1 MGKLIMSNKE
11 REQLVVFKKLQN
23 SEISRTVAARLLDIS
38 VRWLRDKYNRFLA
51 EGDAGIV
58 HKARGRESESRWD
71 KSEDCKF
78 TLELLRSDWCGF
90 GPTYTSQKLK
100 KLYGKKVSRETIRQI
115 MKANGIEYRRRKRG
129 KYRRRRVPRAILGLM
144 VQLDGSPHDWFEGR
158 GPRCTLLVFIDD
170 ATSQILWLEFVE
182 SESLHAVMEATKNYF
197 AKYGRPGEFYVD
209 YGSVFSVNTNNQN
222 RHKITQFE
230 RAMKELGV
238 TIIHAKS
245 PQAKGRVERCNRT
258 MQDRL
263 VFELRLANICSID
276 QANRFLRTNDFIAEH
291 NASYARE
298 AAQPGDAHR
307 SMENYD
313 LKNILC
319 IKVERVVA
327 NDYTLSYKRRILQL
341 LDTKSVLVRP
351 KDHIKLHEHLDG
363 SISLFARKKSLAFR
377 EIGTK
382 EPTKLSPVAYVNLE
396 RDASIEAPFP
406 RETSESALAINSN
419 LLNQLEQAHFKAL
432 ALQALSR

>member
-23 SEISRTVAARLLDIS
+23 SEISRSVAAKLLDIS

-58 HKARGRESESRWD
+58 HKSRGRESENRWD
-71 KSEDCKF
+71 KSEDCKL
-78 TLELLRSDWCGF
+78 TLELLSSEWRGF

-100 KLYGKKVSRETIRQI
+100 KLYGKNVCREIIRQM

-129 KYRRRRVPRAILGLM
+129 KQRRRRTPRAILGLM

-158 GPRCTLLVFIDD
+158 GPKCTLLVFIDD
-170 ATSQILWLEFVE
+170 ATSQILWLEFAE
-182 SESLHAVMEATKNYF
+182 SESLNAVMQATKNYF
-197 AKYGRPGEFYVD
+197 IKHGRPAEFYVD

-222 RHKITQFE
+222 RDKITQFE
-230 RAMKELGV
+230 RAMQELGV
-238 TIIHAKS
+238 TIVHAKS
-245 PQAKGRVERCNRT
+245 PQAKGRVERCNKT

-263 VFELRLANICSID
+263 VFELRLANVCSIE
-276 QANRFLRTNDFIAEH
+276 QANHFLITSDFIAEH

-298 AAQPGDAHR
+298 AAQLGNAHR
-307 SMENYD
+307 SIEDYD
-313 LKNILC
+313 LNNILC
-319 IKVERVVA
+319 IKTERVVA
-327 NDYTLSYKRRILQL
+327 NDYTISYKRRILQL

-351 KDHIKLHEHLDG
+351 KDNIKLHEHLDG
-363 SISLFARKKSLAFR
+363 SISLFARKKSLKFK
-377 EIGTK
+377 EIGVK
-382 EPTKLSPVAYVNLE
+382 EPIKLSPVDYVNLE
-396 RDASIEAPFP
+396 REAPIEGPFSK
-406 RETSESALAINSN
+406 ETPEQALVSN
-419 LLNQLEQAHFKAL
+419 GSLLNQLELAHLNAL